1 MTSVGEH
8 TMLPIAALILADA
21 TGRKFAGMD
30 LNERAAL
37 VASDAG
43 IHHCYFKGSRLPD
56 FAGMTRLR
64 ERGAFTLG
72 ILGGPRLFA
81 SVPNAE
87 VIVVIDACTIADA
100 DLLRAAVRKSMVEG
114 RATLLVDPGPHRKD
128 SLIQVND
135 GRVTSVMGDGNATNC
150 GVLVLPQ
157 SLVAR
162 VRTVHSLRDAVHRL
176 AKADL
181 LAAVPTGDRFCR
193 VLDDRGGVAAI
204 EREYARSHRQLVL
217 RAISARIGGLFE
229 TVIAGQRAVPAASG
243 TGRPSP
249 A

>member
-1 MTSVGEH
+1 
-8 TMLPIAALILADA
+8 MLPIAALILADA

-43 IHHCYFKGSRLPD
+43 IHHCYFKGSRLPE

-81 SVPNAE
+81 SVPSAE
-87 VIVVIDACTIADA
+87 VIVVIDACTIAGA
-100 DLLRAAVRKSMVEG
+100 DLIRAAVRQSRVHGG
-114 RATLLVDPGPHRKD
+114 RASLLVDPGPHRKD

-150 GVLVLPQ
+150 GVLVLSQ

-181 LAAVPTGDRFCR
+181 LAAVPTGDHFCK
-193 VLDDRGGVAAI
+193 VLDSRGGVAAI
-204 EREYARSHRQLVL
+204 EREYARAQRKSIW
-217 RAISARIGGLFE
+217 RAMSARVTAF
-229 TVIAGQRAVPAASG
+229 VDSF
-243 TGRPSP
+243 SP
-249 A
+249 ARSEVAETM

>member
-1 MTSVGEH
+1 
-8 TMLPIAALILADA
+8 MLPIAALILADA

-37 VASDAG
+37 VASEAG

-87 VIVVIDACTIADA
+87 VIVVIDACTIVDA
-100 DLLRAAVRKSMVEG
+100 ELLRAAVRQSRTTGG
-114 RATLLVDPGPHRKD
+114 RASLLVDPGPHRKD

-176 AKADL
+176 AKTEL
-181 LAAVPTGDRFCR
+181 LAAVSTGDRFCR
-193 VLDDRGGVAAI
+193 VLDRTGSVAKV
-204 EREYARSHRQLVL
+204 EHEYARSKSGSTI
-217 RAISARIGGLFE
+217 RAMAMRFSVFVEAMSQRRTE
-229 TVIAGQRAVPAASG
+229 TAY
-243 TGRPSP
+243 
-249 A
+249 

>member
-1 MTSVGEH
+1 M
-8 TMLPIAALILADA
+8 MLPIAALILADA

-114 RATLLVDPGPHRKD
+114 QASLLVDPGPHRKD

-181 LAAVPTGDRFCR
+181 LAAAPTGDRFCR
-193 VLDDRGGVAAI
+193 VLDRSGSVAKI
-204 EREYARSHRQLVL
+204 EREYRLA
-217 RAISARIGGLFE
+217 
-229 TVIAGQRAVPAASG
+229 QRATTFRTVAQRFASFVEAMSPRRTEAAQG
-243 TGRPSP
+243 M
-249 A
+249 